1 MAWLIRDYRELL
13 PFVSGNCSNATEFQ
27 DLNPSWYD
35 DQLCKSLLT
44 TTTKQPTTSVQLTTT
59 SSSITN
65 PTSLNSESTMA
76 STGSPTVTRDVSPT
90 TTENPNSSI
99 TTLSTSSGSGTT
111 QAPESPAEINYDIYF
126 YILYGVLGGIAL
138 ILIIGFFFLDFQSVS
153 FFIKCSFNNIRFLS
167 NLILDQEK

>member
-1 MAWLIRDYRELL
+1 MAWLIRDYPELL

-76 STGSPTVTRDVSPT
+76 STGSPTVTRGVSPT

-167 NLILDQEK
+167 N